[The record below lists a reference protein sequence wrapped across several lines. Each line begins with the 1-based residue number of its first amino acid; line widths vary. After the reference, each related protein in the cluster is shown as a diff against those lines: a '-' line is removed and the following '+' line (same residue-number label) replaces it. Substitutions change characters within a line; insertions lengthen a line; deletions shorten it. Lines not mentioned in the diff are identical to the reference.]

1 MLAASTSYPFFD
13 PADFASSSSSTP
25 SPSTMSTASSTSSM
39 ASQRW
44 VDAHASPYS
53 SCGQLAAAASSS
65 QTSLWTASSTTSD
78 DEQRCL
84 DLLDQ
89 LEDEVTKLGDRTSP
103 VKPTRSAPFPR
114 EQAAAPSSSRMAAR
128 AVVASSST
136 STLRPSHPRRSR
148 RLSFTKTDLADLD
161 IDAIL
166 EAYSNDG
173 ALPPI
178 ETAAPPARP
187 ARSQLRAAKS
197 AVSLRAPRTNVF
209 PAERA
214 FPRPPQVTEQN
225 LELHRTATD
234 QSARSAHSSVATTT
248 AGAYDNLFP
257 HRRVAP
263 FPTMERKKSSTS
275 MRSMATRRPSA
286 ADAPPLP
293 PMPAAHFSSS
303 PYPSEHGSPAPS
315 IRSNRTFSSFA
326 RQSTCSNASSLAS
339 FASSPSSSSSPNP
352 PSSSAPRSHVMRSTL
367 SRDSHYSTASSSA
380 ASSSEANS
388 FRWSVATSS
397 TAPSDT
403 DTASSSRRGSAGPP
417 LPHGAG
423 AAARSGGKG
432 RRFAAG
438 APREDDEDDVE
449 RALEADLP
457 ASRRRALI
465 GAHPAQHDDDSD
477 AERDHGGL
485 ISWEDF
491 ASELEALAPPPPAP
505 APASARRAGAFPPQ
519 QQQQQTL
526 NAMPSTAS
534 LKAGREGRASR
545 MRKISLATL
554 RAR

>member
-13 PADFASSSSSTP
+13 PADFASSSP
-25 SPSTMSTASSTSSM
+25 SPSTVSPASSTSSVS
-39 ASQRW
+39 SQRW
-44 VDAHASPYS
+44 VDAHTSPYS
-53 SCGQLAAAASSS
+53 SCGHLAAKASSS
-65 QTSLWTASSTTSD
+65 QTSLWTASTTSD

-89 LEDEVTKLGDRTSP
+89 LEDEVSKLGDRTSP
-103 VKPTRSAPFPR
+103 VKPTRSAPLAR
-114 EQAAAPSSSRMAAR
+114 EQTNATAGPSSSRMVAR

-166 EAYSNDG
+166 EAYSHDG
-173 ALPPI
+173 SLPPI
-178 ETAAPPARP
+178 ETAAPPVRP

-197 AVSLRAPRTNVF
+197 AVSLRTLRTDIF
-209 PAERA
+209 PTERA
-214 FPRPPQVTEQN
+214 FPRPPQVTAQN

-234 QSARSAHSSVATTT
+234 QSARSAHSASSGATT
-248 AGAYDNLFP
+248 AAAAYDGLFP
-257 HRRVAP
+257 QRRVAP

-303 PYPSEHGSPAPS
+303 SEHGSPAPS

-326 RQSTCSNASSLAS
+326 RQSTCSNTSSLAS
-339 FASSPSSSSSPNP
+339 FASGSSSSPNP
-352 PSSSAPRSHVMRSTL
+352 SSSAAARSHAMRSTL
-367 SRDSHYSTASSSA
+367 SRDSHYSTMTSSSA

-403 DTASSSRRGSAGPP
+403 DTASSSRRGSSGPP
-417 LPHGAG
+417 LPAG
-423 AAARSGGKG
+423 AAALASPPHGARSGKG
-432 RRFAAG
+432 RRFAA
-438 APREDDEDDVE
+438 PCEDDEDDFE
-449 RALEADLP
+449 RELDADLP
-457 ASRRRALI
+457 ASRRRAAL
-465 GAHPAQHDDDSD
+465 GAPRPSAHDDDSD

-491 ASELEALAPPPPAP
+491 ASELEALAPPPAAAP
-505 APASARRAGAFPPQ
+505 SLARRAGALPVQ
-519 QQQQQTL
+519 QQQQQY
-526 NAMPSTAS
+526 AQVPSTAS
-534 LKAGREGRASR
+534 LKAGREGGRASR

>member
-13 PADFASSSSSTP
+13 PADFASSP
-25 SPSTMSTASSTSSM
+25 SPWTVSPASSTSSM
-39 ASQRW
+39 TSQHW

-53 SCGQLAAAASSS
+53 SCGHLAAEASSS
-65 QTSLWTASSTTSD
+65 QTSLWTASTTSD
-78 DEQRCL
+78 DEQRCR

-89 LEDEVTKLGDRTSP
+89 LEDEVSKLGDRTSP
-103 VKPTRSAPFPR
+103 LKLKPTRSAPFAR
-114 EQAAAPSSSRMAAR
+114 EPTSATAGPSSSRMVAR

-148 RLSFTKTDLADLD
+148 RISFTKTDLADLD

-166 EAYSNDG
+166 EAYSHDG
-173 ALPPI
+173 TLPPI
-178 ETAAPPARP
+178 ETAAPPVRP

-197 AVSLRAPRTNVF
+197 AVSLRTLRTDIF
-209 PAERA
+209 PTERA
-214 FPRPPQVTEQN
+214 FPRPPQVTAQN

-234 QSARSAHSSVATTT
+234 QSARSAHSATSGAT
-248 AGAYDNLFP
+248 ATAAHDVFP

-293 PMPAAHFSSS
+293 PLPAAHFSAS
-303 PYPSEHGSPAPS
+303 SEHGSPAPS

-326 RQSTCSNASSLAS
+326 RQSTCSNTSSLAS
-339 FASSPSSSSSPNP
+339 FASTPASSPANPSSSS
-352 PSSSAPRSHVMRSTL
+352 ARSHAMRSTL
-367 SRDSHYSTASSSA
+367 SRDSHYSTTSSSA
-380 ASSSEANS
+380 ASSFEANS

-403 DTASSSRRGSAGPP
+403 DTASSSRRGSGPP
-417 LPHGAG
+417 LPAG
-423 AAARSGGKG
+423 AAALSTGKG

-438 APREDDEDDVE
+438 APRELDEHEHAQALE
-449 RALEADLP
+449 RELEADLP
-457 ASRRRALI
+457 ASRRRVAL
-465 GAHPAQHDDDSD
+465 GAQAPHDDDSD

-491 ASELEALAPPPPAP
+491 ASELEALAPPPTVAP
-505 APASARRAGAFPPQ
+505 SHARRAGAAPPQ
-519 QQQQQTL
+519 QQQQYVQ
-526 NAMPSTAS
+526 AASSVPAAAS
-534 LKAGREGRASR
+534 LKSGREGGKASR

>member
-1 MLAASTSYPFFD
+1 M
-13 PADFASSSSSTP
+13 
-25 SPSTMSTASSTSSM
+25 
-39 ASQRW
+39 
-44 VDAHASPYS
+44 V
-53 SCGQLAAAASSS
+53 
-65 QTSLWTASSTTSD
+65 
-78 DEQRCL
+78 
-84 DLLDQ
+84 
-89 LEDEVTKLGDRTSP
+89 
-103 VKPTRSAPFPR
+103 
-114 EQAAAPSSSRMAAR
+114 AR

-166 EAYSNDG
+166 EAYSHDG
-173 ALPPI
+173 TLPPI
-178 ETAAPPARP
+178 ETAAPPPARP

-197 AVSLRAPRTNVF
+197 AVSLHTDIF

-214 FPRPPQVTEQN
+214 FPRPPQVTTQN

-234 QSARSAHSSVATTT
+234 QSARSAHSAHSATSGATTS
-248 AGAYDNLFP
+248 AAAYDNLFP

-303 PYPSEHGSPAPS
+303 SAYSSEHGSPAPS

-326 RQSTCSNASSLAS
+326 RQSTCSNTSSLAS
-339 FASSPSSSSSPNP
+339 FASTSSSSSPNP
-352 PSSSAPRSHVMRSTL
+352 ARSHAMRSTL
-367 SRDSHYSTASSSA
+367 SRDSHYSTTSSSA
-380 ASSSEANS
+380 ASSHDANS

-417 LPHGAG
+417 LPAGASS
-423 AAARSGGKG
+423 AAARSGKG

-438 APREDDEDDVE
+438 APREVDEDDVE

-457 ASRRRALI
+457 ASRRRALV
-465 GAHPAQHDDDSD
+465 GAHPGAAPHDDDSD

-491 ASELEALAPPPPAP
+491 ASELEALPPPPTAP
-505 APASARRAGAFPPQ
+505 APPHARRAGALPQ
-519 QQQQQTL
+519 QQQQHAQTL
-526 NAMPSTAS
+526 SAVPSTAS
-534 LKAGREGRASR
+534 PKAGREGGRASR